1 MNLESFTHIVLIP
14 STDGLPKSEIGVCI
28 YYYLVIGSQTINSV
42 LYILQYTI
50 TIDKEGCYLEVTLV
64 IPSSVGLLLLLYIS
78 STALGNLQVTPL
90 VIYSNVHTVHSTAL
104 QELL

>member
-1 MNLESFTHIVLIP
+1 MMT
-14 STDGLPKSEIGVCI
+14 
-28 YYYLVIGSQTINSV
+28 YTIDRNHV
-42 LYILQYTI
+42 TEGNKKLLYWCEFLTI